1 MPVSVNITAAA
12 MDIQRISEYPEEM
25 LLPQE
30 LLMVQAL
37 VLAMEARLRE
47 FILPGGT
54 VMARGGYR
62 APGNRGIRLWHLHP
76 IHRDCGS

>member
-1 MPVSVNITAAA
+1 

-25 LLPQE
+25 LLPQV

-47 FILPGGT
+47 FILPGELLW
-54 VMARGGYR
+54 
-62 APGNRGIRLWHLHP
+62 PGEVIGLRELGHQIVAFTPNPQRLWILRSAVE
-76 IHRDCGS
+76 IQW